1 MSEGPATTPESDPDP
16 GLEKLGDVRRE
27 MAQVYRSM
35 KAGTIGVGLGNGL
48 IAALNCI
55 AGLLQDHRDSLWQR
69 RAAKMWADYQ
79 KRTEPE
85 EHADH

>member
-1 MSEGPATTPESDPDP
+1 MSDTPETTPETEGDP
-16 GLEKLGDVRRE
+16 GLGKLGEVRRE
-27 MAQVYRSM
+27 MARVYKSM
-35 KAGTIGVGLGNGL
+35 KAGTVSVGLGNGL